1 MTNTAVN
8 ICFRKPSWLY
18 VRKTLTVYN
27 VLSMSKIRL
36 IYFIVIK
43 KNNIRKK
50 PHFQPQE
57 TILKTDFIS

>member
-1 MTNTAVN
+1 MTNIAVN

-18 VRKTLTVYN
+18 IRKTLTVYS
-27 VLSMSKIRL
+27 VLSKIRL
-36 IYFIVIK
+36 IYFTVIK
-43 KNNIRKK
+43 KNNIRQK